1 MLNRYNLQIASLLV
15 KEDDFT
21 LNVQHIIKVT
31 KDKTIATD
39 KRLLIEV
46 TRPDLSYDEFPETE
60 YEYKQDRDFYLTKNE
75 IAKIQKLIPKTK
87 GFPILENIM
96 VSQEKEKTIL
106 VTTDLVN
113 TFTMSVKD
121 RDIKYPKTDE
131 IYPKENPVATFIVNA
146 KLLKEIATQVE
157 KFSDVEEKPI
167 VISVYQ
173 NEFHKCIKFEAV
185 NNVTEQKM
193 KGLLA
198 CLDEKEV
205 GNV

>member
-1 MLNRYNLQIASLLV
+1 MLNKYNLQIASLLE

-46 TRPDLSYDEFPETE
+46 TRPDLPYEEFPETE

-75 IAKIQKLIPKTK
+75 VIKIEKLIPRSK
-87 GFPILENIM
+87 GLPILENVM
-96 VSQEKEKTIL
+96 VSQKENKTIL
-106 VTTDLVN
+106 VTTDLDN
-113 TFTMSVKD
+113 AFTMSVKN

-131 IYPKENPVATFIVNA
+131 IYPKESPVVTFIVNA
-146 KLLKEIATQVE
+146 KRLKEIATQVE
-157 KFSDVEEKPI
+157 KFSDKEEKPI
-167 VISVYQ
+167 AISIYQ
-173 NEFHKCIKFEAV
+173 NEFQKFIKFEAV
-185 NNVTEQKM
+185 NNITDQKM

>member
-1 MLNRYNLQIASLLV
+1 MSWERNFICNKEKGGMEMLNKYNLQIANLLE

-39 KRLLIEV
+39 RRLLIEV
-46 TRPDLSYDEFPETE
+46 TRPDLPYEEFPETE
-60 YEYKQDRDFYLTKNE
+60 HEYKQDRDFYLTKNE

-87 GFPILENIM
+87 GLPILENVM
-96 VSQEKEKTIL
+96 VSQKKDKTTLI
-106 VTTDLVN
+106 TTDLVN

-131 IYPKENPVATFIVNA
+131 IYPKESPVATFIVNA

-157 KFSDVEEKPI
+157 NLVIQKKNQLLFLFIKMNSRNLLSLKPLTI
-167 VISVYQ
+167 
-173 NEFHKCIKFEAV
+173 
-185 NNVTEQKM
+185 
-193 KGLLA
+193 
-198 CLDEKEV
+198 
-205 GNV
+205 

>member
-1 MLNRYNLQIASLLV
+1 MLNKYNLQIASLLE

-39 KRLLIEV
+39 RRLLIEV
-46 TRPDLSYDEFPETE
+46 TRPNLFYDEFPETGHE
-60 YEYKQDRDFYLTKNE
+60 CKQDRDFYLTKNE
-75 IAKIQKLIPKTK
+75 IAKIQKLIPKAK

-96 VSQEKEKTIL
+96 VSQKKEKTIL

-131 IYPKENPVATFIVNA
+131 IYPKESPVATFIVNA

-157 KFSDVEEKPI
+157 KFSDAEKKPI
-167 VISVYQ
+167 AISVYQ
-173 NEFHKCIKFEAV
+173 NEFQKFIKFEAV
-185 NNVTEQKM
+185 NNITDQRM

>member
-1 MLNRYNLQIASLLV
+1 MLNKYNLQIASLLE

-39 KRLLIEV
+39 RRLLIEV
-46 TRPDLSYDEFPETE
+46 TRPNLPYEEFPETGHE
-60 YEYKQDRDFYLTKNE
+60 CKQDRDFYLTKNE
-75 IAKIQKLIPKTK
+75 VIKIEKLIPKSK

-96 VSQEKEKTIL
+96 VSQKKEKTIL

-131 IYPKENPVATFIVNA
+131 IYPKESPVATFIVNA

-157 KFSDVEEKPI
+157 KFSDAEKKPI
-167 VISVYQ
+167 AISVYQ
-173 NEFHKCIKFEAV
+173 NEFQKFIKFEAV
-185 NNVTEQKM
+185 NNITDQRM